1 MTGKP
6 RFARLKPR
14 EMHRTIALAGFAAP
28 IAAIAI
34 AVAIPVMPAAHAQGI
49 GNIFSDPVPRPP
61 GNIPRGNQP
70 TPEDDDEVPALP
82 QGGRVLPSRPQIS
95 NLPGPVQSQP
105 LAPPPGTTVVPQNA
119 PPPVQPPQPGQPP
132 QNNAAVP
139 PGGNNP
145 LPGLPPGQR
154 QPRGTPQTPASL
166 QPGDEI
172 VQEPPPSKI
181 INKKATF
188 SGLDKITGRI
198 INFDEDIGE
207 TVQFGALRVKTDACY
222 TRPATEAAN
231 TDAFVEVDEITLQ
244 GEVKRIFSG
253 WMFAAS
259 PGLHGVEH
267 PIYDIWLTDC
277 KGPET
282 TVVSAQPDP
291 PKPAAPTTPAGQK
304 RPAQQKQAVPRP
316 PPPQAQPQ
324 PYQQTQQ
331 QPPPP
336 PPPQQQPGGLFSIF
350 R

>member
-1 MTGKP
+1 MF
-6 RFARLKPR
+6 RI
-14 EMHRTIALAGFAAP
+14 IALTGFAALV
-28 IAAIAI
+28 AATAI
-34 AVAIPVMPAAHAQGI
+34 SLALPARAQI
-49 GNIFSDPVPRPP
+49 GNIFSAPRPP
-61 GNIPRGNQP
+61 GNVPRGAP
-70 TPEDDDEVPALP
+70 PPLPDDEEEVPELP
-82 QGGRVLPSRPQIS
+82 QGRLLPTPNRP
-95 NLPGPVQSQP
+95 LPGQGVPPPGSVQSQP
-105 LAPPPGTTVVPQNA
+105 LAPPPGTTVIPQNA
-119 PPPVQPPQPGQPP
+119 PPTVAVAPPEPSQTPAPGA
-132 QNNAAVP
+132 NAV
-139 PGGNNP
+139 

-154 QPRGTPQTPASL
+154 QPKGVPQSPATL
-166 QPGDEI
+166 QPGDE
-172 VQEPPPSKI
+172 VVTEPPAQKI
-181 INKKATF
+181 INKKASF

-231 TDAFVEVDEITLQ
+231 TEAFVEVDEITLQ

-282 TVVSAQPDP
+282 TLVNAAPTEP
-291 PKPAAPTTPAGQK
+291 PKPAAPPPVQK
-304 RPAQQKQAVPRP
+304 RAPPKQAQRTP
-316 PPPQAQPQ
+316 PPPQPQFQQQP
-324 PYQQTQQ
+324 

-336 PPPQQQPGGLFSIF
+336 QPGGLFGIF